1 MRVYA
6 ACALARRACARAR
19 SCTCEPTLGV
29 EGSVPFSGTA
39 TTSRFEVHQIYAGLL
54 NAREAPT
61 PVCGFRGGHGA
72 SDDFRNRW
80 LNTTPSPNDVV
91 FHPFLPPSLLRPLS
105 SAAMQCRLRF
115 VIIVFFRKSL
125 IRAKSGISNLSRIY
139 VSSLTNS
146 EIL

>member
-1 MRVYA
+1 MCVRVYA

-29 EGSVPFSGTA
+29 EGSAPFSGTA

-72 SDDFRNRW
+72 SDDFRTRR
-80 LNTTPSPNDVV
+80 LNTTPATPFKQCHTSSP
-91 FHPFLPPSLLRPLS
+91 PLIEPCPTAFRDYRGFF
-105 SAAMQCRLRF
+105 SATLVYAR
-115 VIIVFFRKSL
+115 I
-125 IRAKSGISNLSRIY
+125 GIWNLSRMRSTCFY
-139 VSSLTNS
+139 DRFC
-146 EIL
+146 EP

>member
-29 EGSVPFSGTA
+29 EGSAPFSGTA

-72 SDDFRNRW
+72 SDDFRTRR
-80 LNTTPSPNDVV
+80 NTTPLLTMSYQAPIPLPV
-91 FHPFLPPSLLRPLS
+91 HPLP
-105 SAAMQCRLRF
+105 CRLRF
-115 VIIVFFRKSL
+115 VIAVFFFFATL
-125 IRAKSGISNLSRIY
+125 IYAKNKISNLS
-139 VSSLTNS
+139 
-146 EIL
+146 